1 MNDLNNVP
9 KTGTFGNAV
18 DEINS
23 NFELVETAISQLES
37 RTSKFAGFFQDAAA
51 LQATVP
57 SPTVGMWADV
67 GSTKIIYRCNT
78 AGIWTET
85 EETDSI
91 SASVNYS
98 TIDNLT
104 STSTTNPLSAKQGKV
119 LNDALTSLKAAGY
132 VFAGVTSPS
141 ASISAPSEKVYYIAP
156 AGTYTNFGSS
166 YTVQTGN
173 IGVFSYNGSWS
184 KTSMQ
189 CLDYATVESPETI
202 IEYNGDTGWQTLV
215 HPLNAGLYTVTW
227 YSYISVSGTLML
239 SNNGDKTAYLITL
252 KGSANQKNNLVYI
265 PKNAD
270 IDCYACQVSG
280 TKVGLRKISESD
292 LSSNLIAQEADRIS
306 SPVQGYVNNAGTSFV
321 SASNWDWAYF
331 TLSATVGHTY
341 LIPYSWMKG
350 SVSPIVGLDNSGN
363 IVKTYSI
370 GNQQNKVGYIVF
382 KADTPKIGLT
392 MRTLIGSIGSSI
404 NIDDLIC
411 LPYWDLTTSK
421 GDALFN
427 FIKDNN
433 QLFTDLFPFTTTE
446 ISSYDSGYYNKN
458 GNLITS
464 SVGSWKYS
472 EISVTAG
479 SWYLINTNI
488 NTNTRIVDIDDEDN
502 TSVNASV
509 PVGYYDYASNSNM
522 SWVLVKAA
530 TSKIGVSFDW
540 PATNWNPVQKHLPRY
555 VKLERTNNNGLIFLF
570 VQLYASLNEK
580 KGHRTYIVR
589 KAGGGDYTSLVE
601 AVLDNVGAWGV
612 TLHLDEGTYD
622 VIQELTDYYGTSD
635 FLSQTLH
642 GRGLEIGYDMTIEGS
657 PNALIVANY
666 TGSDVDMLK
675 EFSPLNCN
683 KSAHVGGMTLR
694 GVNIRCS
701 NVRYCVHDEKGQG
714 GVGTYNNLYENCNFY
729 IDNTDNTEWHS
740 SQCIGGG
747 LGKNGSIIVRNCIFE
762 EIEPNSPTNAAVSYH
777 NCASSGAKSMITCT
791 GNYIKGAR
799 GFRFSWYGD
808 STEITEVICSNNNVG
823 RETQYRA
830 ETQDTS
836 PNQNVTLY
844 DFGNIVRS

>member
-1 MNDLNNVP
+1 MANY
-9 KTGTFGNAV
+9 
-18 DEINS
+18 
-23 NFELVETAISQLES
+23 
-37 RTSKFAGFFQDAAA
+37 
-51 LQATVP
+51 AT
-57 SPTVGMWADV
+57 
-67 GSTKIIYRCNT
+67 
-78 AGIWTET
+78 
-85 EETDSI
+85 
-91 SASVNYS
+91 
-98 TIDNLT
+98 
-104 STSTTNPLSAKQGKV
+104 
-119 LNDALTSLKAAGY
+119 LKAAVQAVVKSNGVQSITGANLQSTLISMIESLGANY
-132 VFAGVTSPS
+132 TFAGVATPSTSPGT
-141 ASISAPSEKVYYIAP
+141 PDQNVYYLGG

-166 YTVQTGN
+166 YTVPDGC
-173 IGVFSYNGSWS
+173 IGIFSYNGNW
-184 KTSMQ
+184 TNTHIPT
-189 CLDYATVESPETI
+189 AI
-202 IEYNGDTGWQTLV
+202 IRDEVVVEYNSNTGWQSLP
-215 HPLNAGLYTVTW
+215 HQLEPGLYSITW
-227 YSYISVSGTLML
+227 YSHSSASGTLML
-239 SNNGDKTAYLITL
+239 SNNANKNAYLITM
-252 KGSANQKNNLVYI
+252 KGSANQKNNFIYI
-265 PKNAD
+265 PD
-270 IDCYACQVSG
+270 TVPYDCYACQVSG
-280 TKVGLRKISESD
+280 TKVGLRRIDEID
-292 LSSNLIAQEADRIS
+292 LSGNPIQDEAMHLS
-306 SPVQGYVNNAGTSFV
+306 SIEQGYVNNSGSFV
-321 SASNWDWAYF
+321 SGSNWDWAF
-331 TLSATVGHTY
+331 STISVTVGHTY
-341 LIPYSWMKG
+341 LLPYSWMKG
-350 SVSPIVGLDNSGN
+350 SVSPIVGIDNSDN
-363 IVKTYSI
+363 IVKNYSI
-370 GNQQNKVGYIVF
+370 GNQQNKVGYIIF
-382 KADTPKIGLT
+382 KAETPKIGLT
-392 MRTLIGSIGSSI
+392 MRSLIGSVGSSVGVQG
-404 NIDDLIC
+404 L
-411 LPYWDLTTSK
+411 LSMPYWDLTTAK

-464 SVGSWKYS
+464 SVGSWKYA

-657 PNALIVANY
+657 PNAMIVANY
-666 TGSDVDMLK
+666 TGSDIDMLK

-747 LGKNGSIIVRNCIFE
+747 LGKNGSIIIRNCIFE

-836 PNQNVTLY
+836 PNQNVALY
-844 DFGNIVRS
+844 EWNNIVRTT